1 MQTASA
7 SPAPS
12 LGTMESENQHVYKS
26 RMAGV
31 PCAWS
36 MQGASDMARIRS
48 RQASGRPIPHLSCDG
63 RRGPKRLERRKRKE
77 ESILPSGPAASC
89 AAASEG
95 KGYEYP
101 VRGSVEMLGA
111 EVRFRSEGWLGI
123 PEACLPTKD

>member
-1 MQTASA
+1 
-7 SPAPS
+7 
-12 LGTMESENQHVYKS
+12 MESENQHVYKS

-36 MQGASDMARIRS
+36 MQQGASDMARIRS
-48 RQASGRPIPHLSCDG
+48 RQASGRPIPHLSRDE

-77 ESILPSGPAASC
+77 IAAYSGGPATGDAL
-89 AAASEG
+89 AFEG
-95 KGYEYP
+95 RGYEYP

>member
-1 MQTASA
+1 
-7 SPAPS
+7 
-12 LGTMESENQHVYKS
+12 MESESQHAYKS

-48 RQASGRPIPHLSCDG
+48 RQASGRPMPHLSRDE

-77 ESILPSGPAASC
+77 IAAYSGGPATGDAL
-89 AAASEG
+89 AFEG
-95 KGYEYP
+95 KGHEYP
-101 VRGSVEMLGA
+101 VRGSVGMLGA